1 MHLFKKKV
9 PRLKQEKAFAD
20 KSPISVVQ
28 QMMSCLLVLQAQYL
42 QLIWQSQPR
51 SQGFSL
57 ALGTRLWQSPF

>member
-28 QMMSCLLVLQAQYL
+28 QMMSC
-42 QLIWQSQPR
+42 
-51 SQGFSL
+51 
-57 ALGTRLWQSPF
+57 